1 VTWRADPNR
10 HGRVSTSSADVC
22 DPDAFNALT
31 SWAICLWRLMRR
43 EDRSALRIPAAT
55 AISIII
61 WGDTKIS

>member
-1 VTWRADPNR
+1 
-10 HGRVSTSSADVC
+10 VSTSSADVC